1 METPDIPLSYPAD
14 KMRLNKE
21 KTALQVN
28 ESLTLAG
35 IPPDTFLYR
44 LGNRRALA
52 WIIDPPDL

>member
-1 METPDIPLSYPAD
+1 METPDLPLSYPAD

-35 IPPDTFLYR
+35 IPPDTFL
-44 LGNRRALA
+44 
-52 WIIDPPDL
+52 